1 MKIKDISF
9 NLLARKAGGS
19 RGLCVSIGAFVVR
32 LRTQEKAF
40 LRTFSLLYQDFQIST
55 DELVDFHI
63 DMRRPSGYR
72 RWLKAQVIF
81 SIDGHTPFE
90 PFPLDHAMPLF
101 EWGLNWCIA
110 RRAHQYLIL
119 HAGVVEKQGKAIIF
133 PALPGSGKSTL
144 SAALGLRGWRF
155 LSDEFG
161 MVRGSDG
168 LLQPIPRPVPL
179 KNESIQVIQDFS
191 PSAVI
196 GPLFP
201 KTRKGTVAHLQSP
214 RISVEQSRQLAKPA
228 MIIFPLYQSGAE
240 TTFKSLAKHYA
251 FLKLSSNAFNYEVMG
266 LTGFERVRDIIN
278 SCACY
283 NLIYSDLDDVI
294 KQLDAMI
301 TQEGS
306 DDL

>member
-9 NLLARKAGGS
+9 DVLARIAASS
-19 RGLCVSIGAFVVR
+19 RGLCVSIGSFVVR
-32 LRTQEKAF
+32 LRTSEKSF
-40 LRTFSLLYQDFQIST
+40 LRTFALLYQDFQLSE
-55 DELVDFHI
+55 DEFSDFHI

-72 RWLKAQVIF
+72 RWLKAQVVF

-110 RRAHQYLIL
+110 RRAHQNLML
-119 HAGVVEKQGKAIIF
+119 HAGVVEKHGKAIIF

-161 MVRGSDG
+161 LVRGCDG
-168 LLQPIPRPVPL
+168 LLQPMPRPVPL

-191 PSAVI
+191 SSAVL

-201 KTRKGTVAHLQSP
+201 KTRKGTVAHLQPPSV
-214 RISVEQSRQLAKPA
+214 SVEQCQQLAKPA
-228 MIIFPLYQSGAE
+228 MVIFPLYQARAE
-240 TTFKSLAKHYA
+240 TDFKTLAKHYA

-278 SCACY
+278 ACACF
-283 NLIYSDLDDVI
+283 NLVYSDLDDVI
-294 KQLDAMI
+294 KQLDEMI
-301 TQEGS
+301 AKEGGE
-306 DDL
+306 

>member
-9 NLLARKAGGS
+9 NLLARKASGNT
-19 RGLCVSIGAFVVR
+19 GLCVDLGPFVIS
-32 LRTQEKAF
+32 LRTQEKSF
-40 LRTFSLLYQDFQIST
+40 LRTFSLLYQDFQLLE
-55 DELVDFHI
+55 DEFIDFHI

-72 RWLKAQVIF
+72 RWVNAQVVF
-81 SIDGHTPFE
+81 SIDGHIPFE

-110 RRAHQYLIL
+110 RRGHQNLML
-119 HAGVVEKQGKAIIF
+119 HAGVAEKQGKAIIF

-161 MVRGSDG
+161 LVRACDG
-168 LLQPIPRPVPL
+168 LLQSMPRPTAL

-191 PSAVI
+191 PAAVM

-201 KTRKGTVAHLQSP
+201 KTRKGTVAHLQPPS
-214 RISVEQSRQLAKPA
+214 ISVEKCKQVAKPA
-228 MIIFPLYQSGAE
+228 MVIFPRYQAGSD
-240 TTFKSLAKHYA
+240 TVFKQISNHYA
-251 FLKLSSNAFNYEVMG
+251 FIKLSSNAFNYEVMG

-278 SCACY
+278 SCACF
-283 NLIYSDLDDVI
+283 NLTYSDLDDVI
-294 KQLDAMI
+294 NQLDQMI
-301 TQEGS
+301 SKES
-306 DDL
+306 DND

>member
-1 MKIKDISF
+1 M
-9 NLLARKAGGS
+9 LARKAGSSG
-19 RGLCVSIGAFVVR
+19 GLSVNIGAFVVR
-32 LRTQEKAF
+32 LRTLEIDF
-40 LRTFSLLYQDFQIST
+40 LRTFSMLYQDFLISS
-55 DELVDFHI
+55 DELIDFHI
-63 DMRRPSGYR
+63 DMQRPSGYR
-72 RWLKAQVIF
+72 RWLKPQVVF
-81 SIDGHTPFE
+81 SIDGNTPFE

-110 RRAHQYLIL
+110 RRAHQYLML
-119 HAGVVEKQGKAIIF
+119 HAGVVEKHGKAILF

-161 MVRGSDG
+161 LVRGSDG

-179 KNESIQVIQDFS
+179 KNESIQVIQNFS
-191 PSAVI
+191 ASAVL

-214 RISVEQSRQLAKPA
+214 RISVEQSKQLAKPA
-228 MIIFPLYQSGAE
+228 MLIFPLYQPGAE

-266 LTGFERVRDIIN
+266 LTGFERVRDIVN

-283 NLIYSDLDDVI
+283 NLVYSDLDDVI
-294 KQLDAMI
+294 GQLDEMI
-301 TQEGS
+301 AEEGA